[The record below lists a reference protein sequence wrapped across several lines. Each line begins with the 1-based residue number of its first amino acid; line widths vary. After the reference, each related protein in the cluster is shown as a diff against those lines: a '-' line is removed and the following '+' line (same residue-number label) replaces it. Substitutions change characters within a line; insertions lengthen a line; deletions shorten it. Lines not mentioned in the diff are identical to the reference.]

1 MIIKEKKGCNLDDR
15 RLIIYRQ
22 IGAKIAYYRT
32 IRGLS
37 QEELADKIALSKSTL
52 SKIERGKY
60 NSGLSV
66 ATLLDIAD
74 GLDVE
79 MSTFVIFDEQ
89 EKRILQDHLSRKGIG

>member
-1 MIIKEKKGCNLDDR
+1 MDDR

-60 NSGLSV
+60 NSG
-66 ATLLDIAD
+66 
-74 GLDVE
+74 
-79 MSTFVIFDEQ
+79 
-89 EKRILQDHLSRKGIG
+89 

>member
-1 MIIKEKKGCNLDDR
+1 MDDKR
-15 RLIIYRQ
+15 KMIYRQ

-37 QEELADKIALSKSTL
+37 QEELSAQIAVSKSTL

-74 GLDVE
+74 GLRIDMATLVMFDAQERKIMDE
-79 MSTFVIFDEQ
+79 MVAEAIAAE
-89 EKRILQDHLSRKGIG
+89 RK